1 MEEISY
7 LKTHSVQIKHW
18 WYQAR
23 LEIIDRVLTSHLSKN
38 TPKTILE
45 IGAGSGVNI
54 GRLQQFGKVDAVEMH
69 EGGRELIR
77 NNFSDVETRDGSLP
91 DPEVFAEK
99 NYDVVC
105 MFDVLEHVDQH
116 QEALE
121 SIRGHINDDG
131 RLFITVPAYQWL
143 WSQHDVAMHHHRRYT
158 RNTLQEVLGN
168 AGWKVDRIGY
178 FNTCLFPLALV
189 ARIKDLIFKPEIST
203 GINLPSD
210 FVNSVFR
217 RIFSSEANRVSKGG
231 YPFGLSLMAVASPSK
246 EAMD

>member
-1 MEEISY
+1 MEEASY

-23 LEIIDRVLTSHLSKN
+23 LEIIDRVLARHLSKS

-77 NNFSDVETRDGSLP
+77 NNFSDVETRNGALP
-91 DPEVFAEK
+91 DPEVFGGK

-105 MFDVLEHVDQH
+105 MFDVLEHIDTH

-121 SIRGHINDDG
+121 SIREHINEDG
-131 RLFITVPAYQWL
+131 RLFVTVPAYQWL

-158 RNTLQEVLGN
+158 KKKLQEVLKE
-168 AGWKVDRIGY
+168 AGWKVDKIGY
-178 FNTCLFPLALV
+178 FNTFLFPLALI
-189 ARIKDLIFKPEIST
+189 ARVKDLIFKPEIST
-203 GINLPSD
+203 GIDLPSD
-210 FVNSVFR
+210 PVNSIFQ
-217 RIFSSEANRVSKGG
+217 RIFTSEASQVSNGG
-231 YPFGLSLMAVASPSK
+231 FPFGLSLMAVASPSRR
-246 EAMD
+246 AR